1 MEFFLDFELTVL
13 LCLGALLIN
22 LPFGYYRAGTR
33 KLSWQWFLAIH
44 LPVPLIF
51 IARIVSG
58 VSWEAIPFIITFDLT
73 GQLLGGMLRT
83 ALRGPQTVPELTADE
98 EE

>member
-1 MEFFLDFELTVL
+1 MDLQLTLL
-13 LCLGALLIN
+13 LCVGAAIIN

-51 IARIVSG
+51 LARITSG
-58 VSWEAIPFIITFDLT
+58 VSWEAIPFILAFDLA
-73 GQLLGGMLRT
+73 GQLIGGMLRT
-83 ALRGPQTVPELTADE
+83 GFRGQQRAED
-98 EE
+98 